1 MRLNGRIKDFTK
13 QKEQARTGA
22 VISGPRLADNGVGG
36 ILKETVGDAVTGGWY
51 NALNGEN
58 IDLNQMTRIV
68 GEELSRLCDE
78 KGLLKTA

>member
-13 QKEQARTGA
+13 QKEQARIGA
-22 VISGPRLADNGVGG
+22 VISGPRLTDNGVGG

-68 GEELSRLCDE
+68 GEELSRLCGE